1 MILLRL
7 GEIDAGIGG
16 LCHTSKLMSIFPDDA
31 RILPYMVMFGDSDW
45 AAPQHFGGHF
55 CRAFS
60 PKVHR
65 PPIDQSGHS
74 VTNCLLRTLHVRTG
88 PNLAQ
93 VKFCPDPSKLA

>member
-7 GEIDAGIGG
+7 DGIDADIGE
-16 LCHTSKLMSIFPDDA
+16 LCHTSKLMNMVPDDA
-31 RILPYMVMFGDSDW
+31 QTLPYMVMFGGSDW

-65 PPIDQSGHS
+65 PP
-74 VTNCLLRTLHVRTG
+74 
-88 PNLAQ
+88 
-93 VKFCPDPSKLA
+93 F